1 MEDLFNQRILCNN
14 CNKEMQKGKAQKDG
28 YTLRALQCIS
38 CNKRIYHPA
47 DLEEL
52 KQFQKLKN
60 KEFKVKLRLV
70 GNSYIVSIPKEIIHY
85 QEDLQKDTTEI
96 IKMYLEE
103 PEKLSIFFSKRIR
116 RFY

>member
-1 MEDLFNQRILCNN
+1 MEDLFNQTILCKH
-14 CNKEMQKGKAQKDG
+14 CNKEMQKGKAQKEG
-28 YTLRALQCIS
+28 YTIRALQCTS

-70 GNSYIVSIPKEIIHY
+70 GNSYIVSIPREIIQY
-85 QEDLQKDTTEI
+85 QEDLQNDTTEI
-96 IKMYLEE
+96 IRMYLEE
-103 PEKLSIFFSKRIR
+103 P
-116 RFY
+116 